1 MLDGVSHLA
10 HELGDTPVPRPAHW
24 GGYAVEPD
32 ALEFWVGHD
41 GRLHERFVYRRT
53 DKGWSFTLLAP

>member
-1 MLDGVSHLA
+1 M
-10 HELGDTPVPRPAHW
+10 PRPAHW

-32 ALEFWVGHD
+32 AWEFWVGHD